1 MGLQRCAD
9 SVDIQGEVI
18 LWDWP
23 AAQQSIKNS
32 YIQNH
37 SKSIRY
43 DLLYFLNRFFQ
54 DLTTLNTAYF
64 L

>member
-23 AAQQSIKNS
+23 AAQQSIKNLI
-32 YIQNH
+32 YKIIQNQLDT
-37 SKSIRY
+37 IY
-43 DLLYFLNRFFQ
+43 CIF
-54 DLTTLNTAYF
+54 
-64 L
+64 